1 MEQDREQGRE
11 PDRARAFVRARLLV
25 PERVALGDVI
35 TVRLLIQHGMETGY
49 RQDINGRVVARNV
62 IRLVRCEFGGVE
74 VFRTEPSSG
83 ISANPYFEFPVRVT
97 QAGAWLVQWEDD
109 AGVKGE
115 LRQAMPLA

>member
-1 MEQDREQGRE
+1 M
-11 PDRARAFVRARLLV
+11 ALARLLL

-49 RQDINGRVVARNV
+49 RHDMDGRVTARNV
-62 IRLVRCEFGGVE
+62 IRLVRCELGGVE

-83 ISANPYFEFPVRVT
+83 ISANPFFEFSLRVA
-97 QAGAWLVQWEDD
+97 QAGDWLVQWEDD

-115 LRQAMPLA
+115 LRQAMPLV